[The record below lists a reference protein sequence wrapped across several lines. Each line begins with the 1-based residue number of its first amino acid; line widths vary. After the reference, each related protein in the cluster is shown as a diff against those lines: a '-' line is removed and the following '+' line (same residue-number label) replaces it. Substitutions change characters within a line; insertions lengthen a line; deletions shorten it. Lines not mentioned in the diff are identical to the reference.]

1 MVINYISLMVGAFCV
16 IKILTNRN
24 YNIKTIFSLLMI
36 ILLELYFVFKI
47 LLFTYIA
54 YMNYSIDISSKL
66 TSCFL
71 VYRYI
76 LELPVFVF
84 IIVMAIVN
92 ITKKVKG

>member
-1 MVINYISLMVGAFCV
+1 MIINYISLMVGAFCI

-24 YNIKTIFSLLMI
+24 YNIRTIFSLLMI

-54 YMNYSIDISSKL
+54 YMNCSIDISSKL

-71 VYRYI
+71 VYRYVV
-76 LELPVFVF
+76 ELPVFVF

-92 ITKKVKG
+92 INKKVKG

>member
-1 MVINYISLMVGAFCV
+1 MIINYISLMVGAFCI
-16 IKILTNRN
+16 IKILNNRN
-24 YNIKTIFSLLMI
+24 HNIRTIFSLLMI

-71 VYRYI
+71 VYRYVV
-76 LELPVFVF
+76 EFPVFVF

-92 ITKKVKG
+92 INKKVKG